1 MINNVKMWFLG
12 KTKRWFLG
20 KIKRRQQNFG
30 KINQEE
36 KEQKCYIRNEK
47 VGMNQV

>member
-12 KTKRWFLG
+12 KTKR
-20 KIKRRQQNFG
+20 RQQDFG

>member
-1 MINNVKMWFLG
+1 MIENVKMWFLG
-12 KTKRWFLG
+12 KTKR
-20 KIKRRQQNFG
+20 RQHFG

-36 KEQKCYIRNEK
+36 KKDESSILRMRK